1 MTRVSVGQKPDCAD
15 TGTTAKGTTAK
26 APAIAAAIRIEP
38 IEPVIGALQPCL
50 LSLAAGRGTVRSY
63 HPARHAAICLRAVNK
78 KNWLRTGAEKLSV
91 PGFNVV
97 VALPMRDFRD

>member
-1 MTRVSVGQKPDCAD
+1 
-15 TGTTAKGTTAK
+15 
-26 APAIAAAIRIEP
+26 
-38 IEPVIGALQPCL
+38 
-50 LSLAAGRGTVRSY
+50 
-63 HPARHAAICLRAVNK
+63 LRAVNK